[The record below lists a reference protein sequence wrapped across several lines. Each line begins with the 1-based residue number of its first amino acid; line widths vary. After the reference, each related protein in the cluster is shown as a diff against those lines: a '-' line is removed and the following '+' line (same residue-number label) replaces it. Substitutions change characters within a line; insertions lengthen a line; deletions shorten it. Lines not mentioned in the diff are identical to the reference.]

1 MEEVRRGNLFVVSGP
16 SGTGKGAI
24 CAGLAVETNAM
35 LSVSMTTRAPRRHEV
50 EGRSYYFVD
59 KERFR
64 KTLAEGGL
72 FEYAEVFGEYYG
84 TPKAPVLACI
94 QEGRDVILEIEI
106 DGAMQVK
113 NSMPDT
119 ILVFILPPSHAELRR
134 RIEKRGTETP
144 EHIDR
149 RLERA
154 EKEIAQIGRYD
165 YLVINDDLAGAIQDM
180 HAIMRAARLRVGTG
194 TDEIIQKYRE
204 SDNTDK

>member
-24 CAGLAVETNAM
+24 CAGLAAETNAM

-180 HAIMRAARLRVGTG
+180 HAIMRAARLRVDTG
-194 TDEIIQKYRE
+194 TDEIIKKYRE